1 MYKEEEYAKQY
12 KTTGDTAFKEK
23 AVDEMRDLI
32 YGFVQNLNLSKS
44 IDTRVLYQK
53 GLGLALDAVE
63 TWDPSRSK
71 LSTHVTNTLKPLS
84 RDVYKYGPVLH
95 TPEHSIRE
103 FGKFK
108 KALDSYT
115 VEYGDK
121 SYDPLILADLSGLTI
136 PQVKEFLARERK
148 TYNDS
153 TVSSTDFDYTYSDR
167 RLDMEYIK
175 KEFDKDEIKARIWN
189 EIAYD
194 ISHDRKPSASAIAR
208 KIKLPYYSVNKAFT
222 EMVETINQIILGR

>member
-1 MYKEEEYAKQY
+1 MYKEEEYALQY
-12 KTTGDTAFKEK
+12 KKTGDKAMKEK

-32 YGFVQNLNLSKS
+32 YNSVQNLNLSKG

-53 GLGLALDAVE
+53 GIGMALDAVE
-63 TWDPSRSK
+63 TWDPKQSK

-108 KALDSYT
+108 GALDSYT
-115 VEYGDK
+115 VEFGDK
-121 SYDPLILADLSGLTI
+121 SYDPLILADMSGLSI
-136 PQVKEFLARERK
+136 KQVKEFLKRERK

-167 RLDMEYIK
+167 RLDMDYIK
-175 KEFDKDEIKARIWN
+175 KEFDKDEIKSKIWN

-208 KIKLPYYSVNKAFT
+208 KLKMPYYSVNKAFT
-222 EMVETINQIILGR
+222 EMIDVINQVIRGR